1 MKKLTTKQIIDIVL
15 ILLMLIFAAQNVSP
29 VKLKFLFFGFDL
41 PLIILVAFTY
51 FVGFFTAKL
60 FKTKKDVIE
69 EAKSKEETKSNEKTV
84 KTNESSN

>member
-15 ILLMLIFAAQNVSP
+15 ILMLLIFAAQNVAS

-41 PLIILVAFTY
+41 PLIILIAFTY

-69 EAKSKEETKSNEKTV
+69 ETKSKEDAV
-84 KTNESSN
+84 KTNEKVS

>member
-15 ILLMLIFAAQNVSP
+15 IFLLLIFAAQNVTP
-29 VKLKFLFFGFDL
+29 VKLNFLFFGFDL
-41 PLIILVAFTY
+41 PLIILIAFTY

-69 EAKSKEETKSNEKTV
+69 ETKSKEETVN
-84 KTNESSN
+84 TNESSN

>member
-15 ILLMLIFAAQNVSP
+15 ILLLLIFAAQNVAP

-41 PLIILVAFTY
+41 PLIILIAFTY
-51 FVGFFTAKL
+51 FIGFYTAKL

-69 EAKSKEETKSNEKTV
+69 EAKSKEKQDSVN
-84 KTNESSN
+84 TNENVN

>member
-15 ILLMLIFAAQNVSP
+15 ILLLLIFAAQNVAP

-41 PLIILVAFTY
+41 PLIILIAFTY

-69 EAKSKEETKSNEKTV
+69 ETKSKEETVN
-84 KTNESSN
+84 TNESSN